1 MTVKNNWKE
10 NQLEIVKKE
19 ILSPQYI
26 EIVFYYLLKETL
38 KNGKINQLLKFW
50 KMLKKKMI
58 KKK

>member
-10 NQLEIVKKE
+10 NRLEIVKQE

-26 EIVFYYLLKETL
+26 EIVFYYLPKETL
-38 KNGKINQLLKFW
+38 KNGIINQLINIW

-58 KKK
+58 KRK

>member
-10 NQLEIVKKE
+10 NRLETVKQE

-26 EIVFYYLLKETL
+26 EIVFYYLPKETL
-38 KNGKINQLLKFW
+38 KNVKINQLINIW

-58 KKK
+58 KRK